1 MVVEACIGGAG
12 QLQDALPHAIR
23 QAAVA
28 GSPAAGV
35 CQSRLTAL
43 P

>member
-1 MVVEACIGGAG
+1 MVVEAGIGGAG
-12 QLQDALPHAIR
+12 QVQDALAHALR
-23 QAAVA
+23 DAAMT